1 MAIQII
7 PFSKIPFDE
16 LTKEYMFNQRM
27 SFSPVIPFN
36 SSVVAQ
42 SGGQDKFGNTYIY
55 QEWANGNKLY
65 LLRHVTGNPPM
76 NHVKANYDLKPDK

>member
-36 SSVVAQ
+36 SSIVAQ
-42 SGGQDKFGNTYIY
+42 SGGVKINLEILISTKNGQMVINYIC
-55 QEWANGNKLY
+55 LDM
-65 LLRHVTGNPPM
+65 LLETH
-76 NHVKANYDLKPDK
+76 L

>member
-36 SSVVAQ
+36 SSIVAQ

-55 QEWANGNKLY
+55 QE
-65 LLRHVTGNPPM
+65 
-76 NHVKANYDLKPDK
+76 

>member
-36 SSVVAQ
+36 SSIVAQ

-55 QEWANGNKLY
+55 QEWAMVINYICLDM
-65 LLRHVTGNPPM
+65 LLETH
-76 NHVKANYDLKPDK
+76 L